1 MHADILKGS
10 KSIAAFL
17 GFSER
22 TVRAQAEYGRLPVFK
37 IGAAICARKSTLL
50 SWIAEQ
56 ERKNVAGLR

>member
-1 MHADILKGS
+1 MYSDILKGS

-22 TVRAQAEYGRLPVFK
+22 TIRAQVEGGRLPCFRV
-37 IGAAICARKSTLL
+37 GGAICARKSTLL

-56 ERKNVAGLR
+56 ERKNAAGLR